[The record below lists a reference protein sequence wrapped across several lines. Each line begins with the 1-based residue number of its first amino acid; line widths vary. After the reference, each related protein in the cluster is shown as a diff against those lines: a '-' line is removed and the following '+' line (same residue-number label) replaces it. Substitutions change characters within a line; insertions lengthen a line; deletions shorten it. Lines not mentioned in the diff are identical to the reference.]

1 MENENLVIIEKEKTM
16 EEILEE
22 VSNNVQRSTI
32 EMLEQTLQI
41 A

>member
-1 MENENLVIIEKEKTM
+1 MEKDATVLLEKDKSL
-16 EEILEE
+16 EEILEDC
-22 VSNNVQRSTI
+22 SNNVPRSTI

>member
-1 MENENLVIIEKEKTM
+1 MEKELTATIEKEITI

-22 VSNNVQRSTI
+22 VSNNIPRSTI
-32 EMLEQTLQI
+32 EILEETLQI

>member
-22 VSNNVQRSTI
+22 VSNNVPRSTI

>member
-1 MENENLVIIEKEKTM
+1 MENENLAIIEKEKTM

-22 VSNNVQRSTI
+22 VSNNVPRSTI

>member
-1 MENENLVIIEKEKTM
+1 MENENLTIIEKEKTM

-22 VSNNVQRSTI
+22 VSNNVPRSTI

>member
-1 MENENLVIIEKEKTM
+1 MENEITATIEKEKSI

-22 VSNNVQRSTI
+22 VSNNIPRSTI
-32 EMLEQTLQI
+32 EILEETLQI